1 MTLVRPELV
10 RIGLTIILDLLN
22 ASTVGD
28 AVQVSPIQLRAVRL
42 ELTLQN
48 DLLKEHALQPD
59 QRELVILAGPADK
72 FRFDDCG
79 LVEILVA
86 VVVVNHGEYIIYSDA
101 GDENGPN
108 PVMDEPVVHLLQ
120 ASFSRG

>member
-1 MTLVRPELV
+1 MTLVRRQLV

-28 AVQVSPIQLRAVRL
+28 AVPASPVQLRAVRL
-42 ELTLQN
+42 ELAFQN

-59 QRELVILAGPADK
+59 HRELVMLADPADE
-72 FRFDDCG
+72 FRFDDRW

-86 VVVVNHGEYIIYSDA
+86 VVVVNHGECIIYCDA
-101 GDENGPN
+101 GDENGPD
-108 PVMDEPVVHLLQ
+108 PVMDEPV
-120 ASFSRG
+120 